1 MTTLIALPPMD
12 DDSVNEMTSPFWA
25 LVKTLM
31 SKLPSEL
38 DSLSSG
44 DRRKAIAEILF
55 ALSGMEECRPPI
67 PLDQYA
73 ARYAYLRDTHWES
86 HPLCVVS
93 DPKNSVKLGH
103 DCPSG
108 QRLDELI
115 DMLTSKGAQ

>member
-25 LVKTLM
+25 LVKSLM

-55 ALSGMEECRPPI
+55 ALEGSEECRPP
-67 PLDQYA
+67 LSLAENA
-73 ARYAYLRDTHWES
+73 ARYVYLRDAHWES

-93 DPKNSVKLGH
+93 DPKSSVKLGN

-108 QRLDELI
+108 TRLDQIVDQLI
-115 DMLTSKGAQ
+115 LLGSL